1 MTSHLQPTIR
11 RCVYGEDLAS
21 TVSQRGLN
29 ARSEPASQYKR
40 GDPLHGVSDGKQPT
54 DTRSNVNARYGL
66 VVVSY
71 LAFSEY
77 EKGYIE

>member
-11 RCVYGEDLAS
+11 RCVYG

-29 ARSEPASQYKR
+29 ARSEPASQYDS
-40 GDPLHGVSDGKQPT
+40 GHPLHGVSDGKQPT

-66 VVVSY
+66 MVVCP
-71 LAFSEY
+71 
-77 EKGYIE
+77 I